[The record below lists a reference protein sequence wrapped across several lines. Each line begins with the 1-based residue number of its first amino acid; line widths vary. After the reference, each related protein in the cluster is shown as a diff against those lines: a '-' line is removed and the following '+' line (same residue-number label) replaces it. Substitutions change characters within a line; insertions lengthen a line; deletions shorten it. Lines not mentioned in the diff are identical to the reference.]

1 MTRLHLLLTV
11 ACLTGTAATVA
22 ATLPGRSSPTP
33 PAAGVP
39 SGTVKGVPDKGQ
51 ADQVAWLAGFGT
63 YNTRTGTWNF
73 IPNPR
78 GC

>member
-11 ACLTGTAATVA
+11 ASLAATAATVA
-22 ATLPGRSSPTP
+22 VTSPGRPTP
-33 PAAGVP
+33 TPQAAGVTSVTARRAP
-39 SGTVKGVPDKGQ
+39 EQGP

-63 YNTRTGTWNF
+63 YNARTGSWNF
-73 IPNPR
+73 VPNPR